1 MFRKS
6 EIKFLPDGQ
15 SYCYL
20 LISAVIV
27 LIMIILSSCSGGGGN
42 IVGVRRIKDSAG
54 REVTLPDT
62 IRSVIALKSGTMR
75 LLSYMGV
82 TELVSHIEENEKRR
96 NVPYLFANQHLRNLP
111 VIGTGNNY
119 DTELLASASSDLI
132 LATYMSSQEADRLQ
146 NLTKKPVVLL
156 DYGDLNS
163 HRDNLYST
171 LSLLGEIFH
180 LKDRSDTLRNYIEA
194 TISECG
200 LRARNSTEQPGSV
213 YLGGVA
219 YNGAHGI
226 TSTKTDYTP
235 FLILALNPATGESG
249 LNNRNEALSH
259 EVLTIDPEQL
269 LKWDPDI
276 IFLDAAG
283 RQIWEKEINGSRI
296 FNNLTAIQ
304 SGKMFTVLPYNW
316 NTTNYENILCNFW
329 YIGSVLLGSAF
340 SDIDYAAK
348 SREIFLFFYGRD
360 IFDEVDNYYKPFRRY
375 LKTTVK

>member
-1 MFRKS
+1 MFIKS
-6 EIKFLPDGQ
+6 EIKVLPDGQ

-20 LISAVIV
+20 LIRAVIV
-27 LIMIILSSCSGGGGN
+27 LNMIVLSSCSGGGGN

-200 LRARNSTEQPGSV
+200 LRAGNSTEQPGSV